1 MNKETEI
8 KTLESLGNADTY
20 FRQAFS
26 EAEIMTMMVNIQN
39 DHPLLLGT
47 QTEHYYAIGKNM
59 VEMRLAEREQIHQCT
74 LTAEGDSD
82 ENRSLFV
89 VIGNI
94 VSVTVKVT
102 QNNDGT
108 SYNAEI
114 IHNKCDI
121 SSVADHTNLI
131 DALIRSLGK
140 ASFVAMVCD
149 NFWRV
154 PLGTTVASKY

>member
-26 EAEIMTMMVNIQN
+26 EADIMTMMVNIRN
-39 DHPLLLGT
+39 DYPLLLGT
-47 QTEHYYAIGKNM
+47 QTEHYFAIGKN
-59 VEMRLAEREQIHQCT
+59 VVDAAAKERTETHQCT

-94 VSVTVKVT
+94 VNLTVKVT

-108 SYNAEI
+108 SYDIEI
-114 IHNKCDI
+114 IHKCDI

-140 ASFVAMVCD
+140 ASFVSMVWD

-154 PLGTTVASKY
+154 PLGTTVASQY

>member
-26 EAEIMTMMVNIQN
+26 DAEIMTMMVNIQN
-39 DHPLLLGT
+39 DYPLLLGT
-47 QTEHYYAIGKNM
+47 QTEHYFAIGKN
-59 VEMRLAEREQIHQCT
+59 VVDAAARERTEIRQCT

-82 ENRSLFV
+82 ENRVLFV
-89 VIGNI
+89 VIGNF
-94 VSVTVKVT
+94 VNLTVKVT

-108 SYNAEI
+108 SYDIEI
-114 IHNKCDI
+114 IHKCDI
-121 SSVADHTNLI
+121 SSVADNTNLI
-131 DALIRSLGK
+131 DALIHSLGK
-140 ASFVAMVCD
+140 ESFISMVWD

-154 PLGTTVASKY
+154 PLGTTIASQY

>member
-20 FRQAFS
+20 FRQSFS

-47 QTEHYYAIGKNM
+47 KTEHYFAIGKN
-59 VEMRLAEREQIHQCT
+59 VVDAAARERTETHQCT

-89 VIGNI
+89 VVGNI

-108 SYNAEI
+108 SYNVEVY
-114 IHNKCDI
+114 HKCDI
-121 SSVADHTNLI
+121 SSIADNGNI
-131 DALIRSLGK
+131 INALIRSLGK
-140 ASFVAMVCD
+140 ASFVSMVWD